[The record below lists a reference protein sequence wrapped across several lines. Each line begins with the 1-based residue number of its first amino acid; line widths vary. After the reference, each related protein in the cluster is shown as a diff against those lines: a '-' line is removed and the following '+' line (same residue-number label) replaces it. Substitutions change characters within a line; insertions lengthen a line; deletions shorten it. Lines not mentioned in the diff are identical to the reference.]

1 MLPEFRYHPDPV
13 ATGSVKAEQGR
24 LRQLPAGTR
33 VHLRS
38 IRVRPLRTSG
48 QAVSLVC
55 RRWQGGLSLQ
65 RFLLRGRSA
74 CRSRHTAGAR
84 PTTGQHSGAFHL
96 RPTSVARTLHMR
108 PAHAGCTPQRL
119 EGETMPESPRSKVG
133 MYIFIV
139 IGIAVVAGAGYYALK
154 GVLAS
159 RDAAPAPTTPAK

>member
-1 MLPEFRYHPDPV
+1 MVPEFRYHPDPV

-38 IRVRPLRTSG
+38 TRVRPLRTSG
-48 QAVSLVC
+48 QAVSLVY
-55 RRWQGGLSLQ
+55 RRWQGGVSLQ
-65 RFLLRGRSA
+65 RLLLRGRSA

-84 PTTGQHSGAFHL
+84 PSAGQHPGAFHS

-119 EGETMPESPRSKVG
+119 EGETMPESPRARAG
-133 MYIFIV
+133 RYIFV
-139 IGIAVVAGAGYYALK
+139 IFGIAIVAGAAYYALK
-154 GVLAS
+154 GVLAV
-159 RDAAPAPTTPAK
+159 RDPAPA